1 MPLYEYD
8 CPVCGR
14 IEVIQK
20 FSDDP
25 LTTCP
30 LCKKNGVESPI
41 SKVVSLSSFNLKGSG
56 WYATD
61 YHGKNS
67 CNSGEHPC
75 NEDHAKDATS
85 EVASE
90 KASESASTKETKP
103 APKKESAKTTTT
115 ASAGK

>member
-30 LCKKNGVESPI
+30 LCRKNGVESPI
-41 SKVVSLSSFNLKGSG
+41 SKVVSLSSFQLKGSG

-85 EVASE
+85 EAASE
-90 KASESASTKETKP
+90 TTKTKESKA
-103 APKKESAKTTTT
+103 APKKEASKATTST
-115 ASAGK
+115 ASSNA